1 MLTHP
6 DCQLEKQE
14 GGNDGGTNKKE
25 TSHNKK
31 ETRPQVARG
40 GRPWKL
46 SLTWRSWVLTW
57 GEPDVLSWDLRSS
70 NVRNKDVTV
79 FSFDDVQSLTV
90 L

>member
-1 MLTHP
+1 MLHHP
-6 DCQLEKQE
+6 DCKLEKQE
-14 GGNDGGTNKKE
+14 GGNEGRTAN
-25 TSHNKK
+25 HNEK
-31 ETRPQVARG
+31 ETRPQVASG

-57 GEPDVLSWDLRSS
+57 GQLDVLSWDLRSS
-70 NVRNKDVTV
+70 NVRNKDVTA